1 MPAGAGPRIAMVK
14 TTKKTPLSAARPPSW
29 IHLIWTVGD
38 TARRQ
43 VLRWRYQLTWGP
55 EGAPRFQISDDLQAD
70 LGRGARVDDLY
81 AALSTQAAAHL
92 RGAAYDLRGSAP
104 CVWELR
110 PGPRPRYGARTKPRT
125 LRATDE
131 QVARWTAAAG
141 DRPWSSWAVD
151 QLDIVAQTRPVL
163 RRHRRHAQG

>member
-1 MPAGAGPRIAMVK
+1 MAK
-14 TTKKTPLSAARPPSW
+14 TTKTTPLSAARPPSR
-29 IHLIWTVGD
+29 IRLTWTVDD

-43 VLRWRYQLTWGP
+43 VPRWRYQLTWGP

-70 LGRGARVDDLY
+70 LGRGARIDDLY
-81 AALSTQAAAHL
+81 AAISTQVATHL
-92 RGAAYDLRGSAP
+92 RGAAYDLCGGAP
-104 CVWELR
+104 PVWELR
-110 PGPRPRYGARTKPRT
+110 PGPRPRHGAPTRPRT

-151 QLDIVAQTRPVL
+151 QLDTVAQTRPVL